1 MSRSRL
7 ASAAIWSVAG
17 GGVQYTVVFLLL
29 VYLAHVLTPRDFGLM
44 ATISIGLDLGTR
56 IARWGQVELLQQK
69 RYRNDAAQNQSF
81 RFSLGIGA
89 LWALAFVLAARPLA
103 RAYGLP
109 ELETLAYLCAPIFLF
124 SATSATAEAIL
135 RREFKYRL
143 IAFRNTIATLVG
155 AAVAIVMTQLH
166 LGVEALAMQRIVQT
180 VFAAVWIWTAVDWRP
195 SLRFHLPGVPGL
207 AREGTNIMFGTL
219 MPLLVPRAVDL
230 FVSFAMGPVQLGLM
244 RVAFR
249 INDFVGQLVI
259 MPLVGIANT
268 QMSGKAGDLPGMQR
282 SYLQLTQAS
291 ATLMC
296 PLLIGLSL
304 VAPEALPL
312 IFGSQ
317 WTGAVPFVQVIGLLG
332 LVAPINYYF
341 APAMMALGQSRM
353 VLRQGA
359 LQVVIGV
366 ALAAAA
372 APISL
377 LAVAVAHV
385 LRGLIV
391 AIYNMID
398 LRKHMQLPIGRLMAW
413 LAAPYAGTAVMAAAV
428 FAARA
433 ALGTGHTL
441 LTTLLVL
448 AAVGAI
454 AYLVVVAA
462 GSALRLWPGMHDI
475 LSRPRAHG

>member
-1 MSRSRL
+1 
-7 ASAAIWSVAG
+7 
-17 GGVQYTVVFLLL
+17 
-29 VYLAHVLTPRDFGLM
+29 
-44 ATISIGLDLGTR
+44 
-56 IARWGQVELLQQK
+56 
-69 RYRNDAAQNQSF
+69 
-81 RFSLGIGA
+81 
-89 LWALAFVLAARPLA
+89 
-103 RAYGLP
+103 
-109 ELETLAYLCAPIFLF
+109 
-124 SATSATAEAIL
+124 
-135 RREFKYRL
+135 
-143 IAFRNTIATLVG
+143 
-155 AAVAIVMTQLH
+155 
-166 LGVEALAMQRIVQT
+166 
-180 VFAAVWIWTAVDWRP
+180 
-195 SLRFHLPGVPGL
+195 
-207 AREGTNIMFGTL
+207 
-219 MPLLVPRAVDL
+219 
-230 FVSFAMGPVQLGLM
+230 
-244 RVAFR
+244 
-249 INDFVGQLVI
+249 
-259 MPLVGIANT
+259 
-268 QMSGKAGDLPGMQR
+268 
-282 SYLQLTQAS
+282 
-291 ATLMC
+291 
-296 PLLIGLSL
+296 
-304 VAPEALPL
+304 
-312 IFGSQ
+312 
-317 WTGAVPFVQVIGLLG
+317 VQVIGLLG